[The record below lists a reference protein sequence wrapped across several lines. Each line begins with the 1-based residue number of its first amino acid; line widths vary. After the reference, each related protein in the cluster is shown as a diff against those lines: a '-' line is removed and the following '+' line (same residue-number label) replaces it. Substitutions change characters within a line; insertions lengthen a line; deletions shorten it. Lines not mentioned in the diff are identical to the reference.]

1 LRSTSPEASAVEQG
15 IKDAM
20 KWINGELQDHPEANV
35 NLLIDRASQQF
46 NLTPLQ
52 TDFLYREYA
61 RTANRPTPE

>member
-1 LRSTSPEASAVEQG
+1 MKQGLR
-15 IKDAM
+15 DAM
-20 KWINGELQDHPEANV
+20 KWINGELQDDPEANV

-61 RTANRPTPE
+61 RTGDRPIPQ

>member
-1 LRSTSPEASAVEQG
+1 MEQG
-15 IKDAM
+15 LRDAM
-20 KWINGELQDHPEANV
+20 KWINGELQDNQEANV

-61 RTANRPTPE
+61 RTGSRPAPQ

>member
-1 LRSTSPEASAVEQG
+1 MEQG
-15 IKDAM
+15 LKDAM
-20 KWINGELQDHPEANV
+20 KWINGELQDDPGTSV

-61 RTANRPTPE
+61 RTGHRPIPQ

>member
-1 LRSTSPEASAVEQG
+1 MEQG
-15 IKDAM
+15 LKDAL
-20 KWINGELQDHPEANV
+20 KWINGELQDDPGANV

-61 RTANRPTPE
+61 RTANRPSPQ